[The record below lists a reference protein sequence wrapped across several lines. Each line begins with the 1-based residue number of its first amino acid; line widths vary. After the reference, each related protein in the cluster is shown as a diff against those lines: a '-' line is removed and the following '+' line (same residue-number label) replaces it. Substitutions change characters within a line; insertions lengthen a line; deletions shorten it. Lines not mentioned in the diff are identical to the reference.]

1 MLLGFNTN
9 IVYNEDTYH
18 IQTEDNGL
26 KNPVIIS
33 HLYLKGEI
41 IATKKNS
48 YADIVGKPGYQE
60 KIKKMMAEQHSSMI
74 EEAPLGEVWKR
85 TNLRKQKR
93 GRLYNKCIQRAAGE
107 KT

>member
-1 MLLGFNTN
+1 VLLGFNTN
-9 IVYNEDTYH
+9 IIYNEDTYH

-74 EEAPLGEVWKR
+74 EELLA
-85 TNLRKQKR
+85 
-93 GRLYNKCIQRAAGE
+93 GRSTEEDKSEETEKGKAIQ
-107 KT
+107 

>member
-9 IVYNEDTYH
+9 VTYNENTYH

-33 HLYLKGEI
+33 LLYLKGEI

-48 YADIVGKPGYQE
+48 YADIVEEPGYRE
-60 KIKKMMAEQHSSMI
+60 KIKRMMMEQHSSII
-74 EEAPLGEVWKR
+74 EELIA
-85 TNLRKQKR
+85 
-93 GRLYNKCIQRAAGE
+93 GRYTEEGKPEEKEEGKAIQ
-107 KT
+107 

>member
-9 IVYNEDTYH
+9 IIYNEDTYH

-48 YADIVGKPGYQE
+48 YAEIVGKPGYQE

-74 EEAPLGEVWKR
+74 EELLA
-85 TNLRKQKR
+85 
-93 GRLYNKCIQRAAGE
+93 GRSTEEDKSEETEKGKAIQ
-107 KT
+107 